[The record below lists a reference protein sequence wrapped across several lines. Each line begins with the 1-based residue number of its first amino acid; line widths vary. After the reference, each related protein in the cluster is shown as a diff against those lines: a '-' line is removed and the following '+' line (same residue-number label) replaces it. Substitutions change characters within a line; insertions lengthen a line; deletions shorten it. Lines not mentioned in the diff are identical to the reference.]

1 MPSLGIVLCIVWQT
15 EGFTEKCGGG
25 RKFWARGRYF
35 MLFRYYVHKQHV
47 HVSRKTSSDFFP
59 RCSLASKS
67 SYSMAMSQLHQGSSS
82 ALENGNCAGN
92 YFCTNC
98 EAVPCNRGNLVVE
111 HENNYSSSSPLPT
124 TEDCTN
130 HLSSIFARPNIISVA
145 NETPPLPRNE
155 EADDPTKRRGVP
167 QNVVRFVVPTTT
179 KPATT
184 HLQPPAHD
192 IHVIGS
198 GSEQFEIK
206 FCIEKCRDVF
216 QMRAS
221 TNASTSSGA
230 SPTRNMWLS
239 YRFVGTVV
247 QSEVLSED
255 NFIPVINTFRI
266 KSSLPELARYFN
278 DKKHSTLRVYL
289 CTEGEVLGTSFV
301 DLRQLIAPEHESES
315 RMVQN
320 EYFIK
325 LRSTVA
331 SKAECDKS
339 SSHSCSPR
347 IFVRMCID
355 HTPVIDKW
363 QRSTD
368 ASSSSTSSQT
378 IAMECDARA
387 FSPRV
392 NATADKDSHDKKN
405 RLELLQ
411 NKEHQLSVREAELSK
426 REKETHQEA
435 ASLERKCCEWEQWR
449 CQQEIEWQEKLRHK
463 EGAMLKVVEERAFII
478 EKERLSSLELSKN
491 EYEKLEARLR
501 KALIDVEAKERQS
514 KDTELGRQHEHRR
527 RLAELESREKLL
539 KEELKHSIEIE
550 VRLLGAFSAGV

>member
-1 MPSLGIVLCIVWQT
+1 MEQ
-15 EGFTEKCGGG
+15 
-25 RKFWARGRYF
+25 
-35 MLFRYYVHKQHV
+35 
-47 HVSRKTSSDFFP
+47 
-59 RCSLASKS
+59 
-67 SYSMAMSQLHQGSSS
+67 
-82 ALENGNCAGN
+82 
-92 YFCTNC
+92 
-98 EAVPCNRGNLVVE
+98 
-111 HENNYSSSSPLPT
+111 ENNYFSSPLPT

-130 HLSSIFARPNIISVA
+130 HLSSIFTGNNLSVA

-155 EADDPTKRRGVP
+155 EADEPTKRRGVP
-167 QNVVRFVVPTTT
+167 KKLVRFVVPTTT
-179 KPATT
+179 N
-184 HLQPPAHD
+184 LQPPAQD

-221 TNASTSSGA
+221 TNASTASGA

-239 YRFVGTVV
+239 YRFIGSVV

-255 NFIPVINTFRI
+255 NFIPMINTFRI
-266 KSSLPELARYFN
+266 KSSLPELACYFN
-278 DKKHSTLRVYL
+278 DKKHATLRIYL

-331 SKAECDKS
+331 SKVEGDKS
-339 SSHSCSPR
+339 SSHPCSPR
-347 IFVRMCID
+347 ISVRLCID
-355 HTPVIDKW
+355 RTPEIDKRL
-363 QRSTD
+363 RSTD
-368 ASSSSTSSQT
+368 ASSSSTSP
-378 IAMECDARA
+378 
-387 FSPRV
+387 PRV
-392 NATADKDSHDKKN
+392 NATADKDLHDKKHH
-405 RLELLQ
+405 LELLQ
-411 NKEHQLSVREAELSK
+411 KKEHQLSFREAELFQ
-426 REKETHQEA
+426 REKEIYQEA
-435 ASLERKCCEWEQWR
+435 ASLERKRCEWEQWR
-449 CQQEIEWQEKLRHK
+449 YQQEIEWQEKLRHK
-463 EGAMLKVVEERAFII
+463 EGAMLKVVEDRACII

-501 KALIDVEAKERQS
+501 KALIDVDAKERQL
-514 KDTELGRQHEHRR
+514 KDTEHGRQHEHKR

-550 VRLLGAFSAGV
+550 VRLLVHFLPVCDSTNEKNLFLCPSEPKQMQPSSKLS

>member
-1 MPSLGIVLCIVWQT
+1 MEQ
-15 EGFTEKCGGG
+15 EN
-25 RKFWARGRYF
+25 
-35 MLFRYYVHKQHV
+35 YY
-47 HVSRKTSSDFFP
+47 
-59 RCSLASKS
+59 
-67 SYSMAMSQLHQGSSS
+67 
-82 ALENGNCAGN
+82 
-92 YFCTNC
+92 
-98 EAVPCNRGNLVVE
+98 
-111 HENNYSSSSPLPT
+111 SSSPLPT

-130 HLSSIFARPNIISVA
+130 HLSSIFTRNNLSVA

-155 EADDPTKRRGVP
+155 EADGPTERRGVP
-167 QNVVRFVVPTTT
+167 KKLVRFVAPTTT
-179 KPATT
+179 N
-184 HLQPPAHD
+184 LQSPAHD

-206 FCIEKCRDVF
+206 FCIEKCRDLF

-230 SPTRNMWLS
+230 SQTRNMWLS
-239 YRFVGTVV
+239 YRFIGTVV

-255 NFIPVINTFRI
+255 NFIPVIHTFRI
-266 KSSLPELARYFN
+266 KSSLSELARYFN
-278 DKKHSTLRVYL
+278 DKKHAILRIYL

-320 EYFIK
+320 EYLFK

-331 SKAECDKS
+331 SKVEADIS
-339 SSHSCSPR
+339 SSHPCSPR
-347 IFVRMCID
+347 ISVRLCID
-355 HTPVIDKW
+355 RDKW

-368 ASSSSTSSQT
+368 ALASSTSSQT
-378 IAMECDARA
+378 IAMECDDRA
-387 FSPRV
+387 FSPRI
-392 NATADKDSHDKKN
+392 NATADKDSHDKKKHV
-405 RLELLQ
+405 ELLQ
-411 NKEHQLSVREAELSK
+411 NREHQLSVREAELSK
-426 REKETHQEA
+426 REKEIYQEA
-435 ASLERKCCEWEQWR
+435 ASVERKHCEWEQWR
-449 CQQEIEWQEKLRHK
+449 CQQEIEWQGKNRHK
-463 EGAMLKVVEERAFII
+463 EGAMLKVVEERACII

-514 KDTELGRQHEHRR
+514 KDTELGRQHEHKR
-527 RLAELESREKLL
+527 RLTELESREKLL